1 MCPNAGDHVN
11 NEHVNSEHVSGGHI
25 KEQVFEIT
33 GMSCASCVARIER
46 ALANTEG
53 VLSAN
58 LNLATQRAM
67 ITYDSTRIT
76 PLRLAE
82 KIKDLGYGV
91 TLARSELA
99 ISGIHCASCVSRV
112 ERALENTPGV
122 IGAGVNLA
130 TGRATVTYAP
140 NTVSLLQIM
149 QTVRDAGYEAHK
161 VDHIKERRSQEEE
174 RATRKRQDEIRGH
187 FLSFLIS
194 AAFSL
199 PLMSL
204 MLSHLFGVSIPAWLE
219 SPYFQFVMATPVQFG
234 AGWRFYRGAFSALR
248 AKSATMD
255 TLISMGTTAAYVF
268 SVYHTFIS
276 PGHVYYESSAVIITL
291 VLLGRYLEARAK
303 GRTGEA
309 IRKLMQLAPQKT
321 GVIREGT
328 EIQVDT
334 EEVVEGDIVVTRP
347 GERIPVDGIVIE
359 GTSIVDESMLTGE
372 SIPVEK
378 SPGSQ
383 VVGGTVNKHGAFKFQ
398 ATKVG
403 GDTVLAQIVRMVE
416 EAQGSKAPIQRL
428 ADVVAGYFVPAVLI
442 IALVTLVAWLLIAKN
457 PGQAIL
463 ALTAVL
469 VIACPCSLGLATPTA
484 IMVGTGRG
492 AESGILIRGAEH
504 LERAHKIDTVVL
516 DKTGTIT
523 KGEPSVTTAVLILA
537 PHDKGAELDEMVSL
551 AASAELRSEHPL
563 GMAIVKYAKAR
574 GLSPVEPSA
583 FHAIPG
589 KGVRAEVEGKE
600 VFVGTMRLMTDEGIS
615 SAIAQDNL
623 ETLESQGKTAMI
635 VAVDGTVRGIIGV
648 ADTLK
653 ETSKEAISALK
664 ELRIDVVMLTGD
676 NQRTANFIAN
686 LAGIERVLAEVL
698 PEDKAREVKR
708 LRSEGRVVAMV
719 GDGINDAPALAAAD
733 IGIAMGTGTDIA
745 IEASDITLVRG
756 DLRHIAA
763 AIRLSR
769 RTMTI
774 IRQNLFWAFIYN
786 IIGIPIAALG
796 LLSPVI
802 AGAAM
807 SFSSVSVVMNSLRL
821 RRFDPM
827 R

>member
-1 MCPNAGDHVN
+1 MRPNTD
-11 NEHVNSEHVSGGHI
+11 EHE
-25 KEQVFEIT
+25 KKQVFEIT
-33 GMSCASCVARIER
+33 GMNCASCAARIER

-58 LNLATQRAM
+58 VNLATQEA
-67 ITYDSTRIT
+67 TVVYDHTQIA
-76 PLRLAE
+76 PAALVAKVKE
-82 KIKDLGYGV
+82 LGYGV
-91 TLARSELA
+91 ALDKLELV
-99 ISGIHCASCVSRV
+99 ISGMHCASCVRRV
-112 ERALENTPGV
+112 EQSLENTPGV
-122 IGAGVNLA
+122 ISATVNLA
-130 TGRATVTYAP
+130 TERATVIYAP
-140 NTVSLLQIM
+140 SDTSVSRVIQAIKD
-149 QTVRDAGYEAHK
+149 TGYEAEEA
-161 VDHIKERRSQEEE
+161 DRTWDRRREEGTREKERQEE
-174 RATRKRQDEIRGH
+174 TRSH
-187 FLSFLIS
+187 FMRFLIS
-194 AAFSL
+194 ALFSL
-199 PLMSL
+199 PLISL
-204 MLSHLFGVSIPAWLE
+204 MLSHLFRVNLPAWLE
-219 SPYFQFVMATPVQFG
+219 NPYFQFIMATPVQFG
-234 AGWRFYRGAFSALR
+234 AGRQFYLGAFSALR
-248 AKSATMD
+248 ARSANMD
-255 TLISMGTTAAYVF
+255 TLIAIGTTAAYTF
-268 SVYHTFIS
+268 SVYHTFVS
-276 PGHVYYESSAVIITL
+276 PGHVYYESAAVIITL
-291 VLLGRYLEARAK
+291 VLLGRYFEARAK
-303 GRTGEA
+303 GKTGEA
-309 IRKLMQLAPQKT
+309 IRKLMQLTPQRT
-321 GVIREGT
+321 HVIREGT

-334 EEVVEGDIVVTRP
+334 EEVIQGDIVVVRP

-359 GTSIVDESMLTGE
+359 GMSIVDESMLTGE

-378 SPGSQ
+378 APGAQ
-383 VVGGTVNKHGAFKFQ
+383 VIGGTINRHGAFKFR

-403 GDTVLAQIVRMVE
+403 RDTVLAQIVEMVR

-428 ADVVAGYFVPAVLI
+428 ADTVAGYFVPLVLI
-442 IALVTLVAWLLIAKN
+442 IALVTLIAWLLATGD
-457 PGQAIL
+457 PGQAVL
-463 ALTAVL
+463 AFTAVL

-523 KGEPSVTTAVLILA
+523 KGEPAVVSVVLISA
-537 PHDKGAELDEMVSL
+537 SDDKEEAIHEMIRL

-563 GMAIVKYAKAR
+563 GTAIVRHAETLR
-574 GLSPVEPSA
+574 LNPTEPST
-583 FHAIPG
+583 FQAIPG
-589 KGVRAEVEGKE
+589 KGVKAEVEAKE
-600 VFVGTMRLMTDEGIS
+600 VLVGTYRLMTDQGIDTGS
-615 SAIAQDNL
+615 VESNL
-623 ETLESQGKTAMI
+623 RALESQGRTAMI
-635 VAVDGTVRGIIGV
+635 VAVDGTAVGIIGV

-653 ETSKEAISALK
+653 ETSKDAILALK
-664 ELRIDVVMLTGD
+664 ELGIDVVMLTGD

-686 LAGIERVLAEVL
+686 LAGIEKVLAEVL
-698 PEDKAREVKR
+698 PEDKAKEVER

-733 IGIAMGTGTDIA
+733 VGIAMGTGTDIA

-769 RTMTI
+769 HTMAI

-796 LLSPVI
+796 FLSPVI

-807 SFSSVSVVMNSLRL
+807 SFSSVSVVTNSLRL